1 MGVAGAVPVGVE
13 VPELAVEEKPKLG
26 LESDRPDKN
35 DGLLEPGGV
44 GSTGMPS
51 AAPKLN
57 LFSAGVSLSLRS
69 KLCVPQSKLARSWCN
84 LASRW
89 LLLEALVGGVPP
101 GVASPEENCAAE
113 EYRLCDDEPTGDA
126 MVYLVVMVLAGDYND
141 W

>member
-1 MGVAGAVPVGVE
+1 V
-13 VPELAVEEKPKLG
+13 
-26 LESDRPDKN
+26 DRGN
-35 DGLLEPGGV
+35 A
-44 GSTGMPS
+44 PS

-69 KLCVPQSKLARSWCN
+69 KLCVPQSKLAKSWCN

-141 W
+141 CRDGCDREFVYAWTRVQV